1 MNNLMLLTASFMLLK
16 SSSGLVPARILT
28 IPILDPLS
36 RLRAADLG
44 GDMVCYRLKIPYCF
58 GSSLL
63 LAQLLPVLMYF
74 GIFQCHM

>member
-16 SSSGLVPARILT
+16 SSSGLVPARIPFITDAIPAFLWLT
-28 IPILDPLS
+28 TPILDPIS
-36 RLRAADLG
+36 SPRAADLG

-63 LAQLLPVLMYF
+63 LA
-74 GIFQCHM
+74 